1 MSDANSKIDR
11 AREKISPGWWPFLEN
26 EFDKEYMESI
36 RKFLKNET
44 QQKKRYFPSKE
55 NIFRSLKNVDYEQ
68 VRVVII
74 GQDPYHGMDQATGLC
89 FAVPDSI
96 PNPPSLQN
104 IFQEVENDIGQKP
117 RSSELVSWAKQGVLL
132 LNTVLTVRE
141 NEPLSHRN
149 IGWEIF
155 TDKVIESLNH
165 RTNPVVFLL
174 WGKQS
179 QEKEKML
186 TNKIHKILKAPHPSP
201 LSAYRGFMGC
211 KHFSK
216 TNAIL
221 KSLGQKEI
229 HWAD

>member
-1 MSDANSKIDR
+1 MNDSNSKIDR
-11 AREKISPGWWPFLEN
+11 AREKISPGWWPYLES
-26 EFDKEYMESI
+26 EFNKEYMESI
-36 RKFLKNET
+36 RIFLKKESVQN
-44 QQKKRYFPSKE
+44 KIFFPSKE
-55 NIFRSLKNVDYEQ
+55 NIFRSLKLVDYNQ
-68 VRVVII
+68 VKIVII
-74 GQDPYHGMDQATGLC
+74 GQDPYHGINQATGLC

-117 RSSELVSWAKQGVLL
+117 KSSELLSWTDQGILL

-149 IGWEIF
+149 IGLEIF
-155 TDKVIESLNH
+155 TDKVIESLNN
-165 RTNPVVFLL
+165 RDEPIVFLL

-179 QEKEKML
+179 QEKEKMI

-201 LSAYRGFMGC
+201 LSAYRGFLGC

-216 TNAIL
+216 AKEFL
-221 KSLGQKEI
+221 KEFGQK
-229 HWAD
+229 